1 MSNYGIKINYLY
13 NSSFKIETKNYVL
26 IFDYYFDSVESGIK
40 SSVNGAIGIEDL
52 KTEKDV
58 LIFCTHSHGD
68 HFSKIIFDWKEINP
82 RIKYILS
89 GDIKVNNNSE
99 DISKI
104 SCYESLQVKDINIK
118 AYGSTDIG
126 ISFLVKVDGISIF
139 HAGDLN
145 WWHWYDESNED
156 NIKMEKHFKK
166 EIENLKGET
175 IDLAL
180 FPVDSRLK
188 DSYTLGPD
196 YFIHEIAPK
205 IFVPMHFR
213 EDFSITSI
221 FADKN
226 KAVSTK
232 ILKITHRG
240 EEFIF

>member
-1 MSNYGIKINYLY
+1 MSNYGVKINYLY
-13 NSSFKIETKNYVL
+13 NSSFKIETKNHVL
-26 IFDYYFDSVESGIK
+26 IFDYYFDSVENGIK

-89 GDIKVNNNSE
+89 SDIKVDNNSA

-104 SCYESLQVKDINIK
+104 SCYESLQIKNVYIK

-126 ISFLVKVDGISIF
+126 ISFLIKVDGISVF

-145 WWHWYDESNED
+145 WWHWYDESHED
-156 NIKMEKHFKK
+156 NIKMEKHFKE
-166 EIENLKGET
+166 EIDELKGET
-175 IDLAL
+175 IDLAF

-188 DSYTLGPD
+188 DSYALGAD
-196 YFIHEIAPK
+196 YFISEMAPK
-205 IFVPMHFR
+205 VFIPMHFR
-213 EDFSITSI
+213 EDFSITNK

-226 KAVSTK
+226 KGTSTK
-232 ILKITHRG
+232 ILEITHRG